1 MSGGFFDY
9 DQFKIGEI
17 ADKIEDEIRNYEHP
31 NTDEYNADDTYN
43 HEYSETTIREFKR
56 AVNILRLGQVCAHR
70 IDWLLSG
77 DDGEETFHKRLLED
91 LTKYA
96 EELK

>member
-1 MSGGFFDY
+1 MSGGYFDH
-9 DQFKIGEI
+9 DQYRIGQI
-17 ADKIEDEIRNYEHP
+17 ADKIEDEIRDHEHP
-31 NTDEYNADDTYN
+31 NTDEYNPDDTY
-43 HEYSETTIREFKR
+43 KR